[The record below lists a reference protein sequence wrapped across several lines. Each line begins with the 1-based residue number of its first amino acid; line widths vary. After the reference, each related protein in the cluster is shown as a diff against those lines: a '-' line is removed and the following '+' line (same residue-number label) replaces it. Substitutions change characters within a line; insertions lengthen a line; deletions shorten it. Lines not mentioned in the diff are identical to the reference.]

1 MSKEELTYWDYVKA
15 AFSRG
20 HRVPLLG
27 RMPFNQMLLLVFGAL
42 GVVNPGFWLAGVGA
56 EVVYLATMSSN
67 ARFLKLVQGERLLQT
82 QRHFDDRVQQA
93 VNRLAPEAR
102 ERYRQLLGECGLI
115 LGIAPTLRDGDSGTL
130 ADLRAGSL
138 NQLLTLFLRL
148 LTSRQVIL
156 TNLTQVDHDS
166 LEAELTQ
173 LQARLAEAEKESA
186 LARSLAATAEIQ
198 AKRLANLQRAQGSL
212 AVIDA
217 ELERI
222 ERQVRLIREETAV
235 SGGPEV
241 LSTRL
246 DAVSQTLAETS
257 RWMDQNAE
265 LLGGLAT
272 ADLLDGNVPSLP
284 RLRETGPETP
294 PPPPPPR
301 RKQRQGN

>member
-1 MSKEELTYWDYVKA
+1 MPQLTYWDYVKA
-15 AFSRG
+15 AFTRG
-20 HRVPLLG
+20 PRVPLLG
-27 RMPFNQMLLLVFGAL
+27 RMPFNQMLLVVFGLA
-42 GVVNPGFWLAGVGA
+42 GFINPGFWLAGA
-56 EVVYLATMSSN
+56 ALELSYLGILSTN
-67 ARFLKLVQGERLLQT
+67 GRFQKLVQGDKLLRS
-82 QRHFDDRVQQA
+82 QRSFDQRVQRA
-93 VNRLAPEAR
+93 VNALAPEAR
-102 ERYRQLLGECGLI
+102 LRYRRLLQECGLI
-115 LGIAPTLRDGDSGTL
+115 LGIAPALQESGTDTL

-148 LTSRQVIL
+148 LTSRQVIQN
-156 TNLTQVDHDS
+156 NLVQVDRES
-166 LEAELTQ
+166 LAMELAQ
-173 LQARLAEAEKESA
+173 LKERLAAAEPESA

-198 AKRLANLQRAQGSL
+198 TKRLANLEKAQSSM

-241 LSTRL
+241 LSSRL

-265 LLGGLAT
+265 LLGGLGT
-272 ADLLDGNVPSLP
+272 DLFEGEASSLP
-284 RLRETGPETP
+284 RLEEIAPDTP

-301 RKQRQGN
+301 RGERQRN